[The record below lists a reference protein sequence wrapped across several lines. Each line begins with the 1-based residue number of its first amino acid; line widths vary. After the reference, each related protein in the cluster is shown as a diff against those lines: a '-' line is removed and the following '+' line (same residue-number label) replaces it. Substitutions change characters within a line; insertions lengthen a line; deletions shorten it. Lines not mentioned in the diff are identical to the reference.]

1 MRAQARQLCASRLRS
16 RLRTAILRRVRGG
29 RRSRLALALAALAA
43 VPAVSVAV
51 LAGGSAQARPGASG
65 QPPRPGSD
73 CFGDLSADGVP
84 QRPGPLMRYGITPRV
99 QAGQVGGAPAQ
110 AVPERPEE
118 THRALARLRPR
129 HGPFVVRLNR
139 LFFSDGDKA
148 IREFEALTKRYTSRG
163 YLVEYQLRYHPSEA
177 QEGDIGAWV
186 RFVRKAVRRLGDDPR
201 VTAFQVTNE
210 VNLEFSADSSDG
222 AYRGAK
228 AALVKGVIAAKDE
241 AERRGHDQLEIGF
254 NWFYRT
260 DPDNERE
267 FWGYLRDRGG
277 EPFLDALDWIGLDAY
292 PGTFFPPVEPTLNDY
307 RDGMVNAMS
316 TMRCLARIPRIPTSV
331 PIHVEENGWP
341 TAPGRSPAMQARVAN
356 ELVRAV
362 HDFRGTYNVSDFRWF
377 NLRDADS
384 SDPRFAQ
391 QYGLLRDDYSDKPA
405 FGVYCRLVAALSR
418 GNPTEGPGAAPAR
431 CAGASGGGGGG
442 GSASGD
448 EIVGTSGNDELG
460 GTAGDDTIR
469 CGAGNDR
476 VDAGGGDDL
485 VFCGSG
491 DDVVA
496 GGEGDDRLHGESGDD
511 HLNGGPG
518 DDRLDGGSGRD
529 RLDDPDGSA
538 GAGR

>member
-1 MRAQARQLCASRLRS
+1 MRAQARQPCASRLRS

-65 QPPRPGSD
+65 QPPGPGSD

-129 HGPFVVRLNR
+129 QGPFVVRLNR

-260 DPDNERE
+260 DPGNERS
-267 FWGYLRDRGG
+267 FWEHLRDEGG
-277 EPFLDALDWIGLDAY
+277 SRFVRAVDWIGLDAY
-292 PGTFFPPVEPTLNDY
+292 PDTFFPPIEPPGDE

-316 TMRCLARIPRIPTSV
+316 TLRCLARIPSIPKRV
-331 PIHVEENGWP
+331 PMHVEENGWP
-341 TAPGRSPAMQARVAN
+341 TYPGRSYERQAQFLRNV
-356 ELVRAV
+356 VDAV
-362 HDFRGTYNVSDFRWF
+362 HDFRGTYNVTDYRWF
-377 NLRDADS
+377 NLRDADTS
-384 SDPRFAQ
+384 SPAIAQ
-391 QYGLLRDDYSDKPA
+391 HYGLLEDDYDRKPA
-405 FGVYCRLVAALSR
+405 FGDYRELVR
-418 GNPTEGPGAAPAR
+418 AR
-431 CAGASGGGGGG
+431 
-442 GSASGD
+442 
-448 EIVGTSGNDELG
+448 T
-460 GTAGDDTIR
+460 R
-469 CGAGNDR
+469 
-476 VDAGGGDDL
+476 
-485 VFCGSG
+485 
-491 DDVVA
+491 
-496 GGEGDDRLHGESGDD
+496 
-511 HLNGGPG
+511 
-518 DDRLDGGSGRD
+518 
-529 RLDDPDGSA
+529 
-538 GAGR
+538 